1 MSNTSLYIDSLLLS
15 ALKENDEKAL
25 NHLFITYYNKLYR
38 VGLKSTRNSAL
49 TEECIQLV
57 FKDLWQYRQSLGE
70 VRSFEAY
77 LVGSLQKRLSRELK
91 RFSIDESVSF
101 EENPFLF
108 LSVESYEEVLLLQ
121 EQNEEN
127 KIRIQKALNELTPRQ
142 KEVIILK
149 YFEELSFKEISE
161 KTQIQIDSVYK
172 LLHEAIKKLRI
183 LLHPEGI

>member
-1 MSNTSLYIDSLLLS
+1 MSNSSSYIDSLILS

-25 NHLFITYYNKLYR
+25 NYLFTTHYNKLYR
-38 VGLKSTRNSAL
+38 VGLKSTKNSIL

-70 VRSFEAY
+70 IRSFEAY
-77 LVGSLQKRLSRELK
+77 LVGSLQKRLSREFK
-91 RFSIDESVSF
+91 KFSLEGSISM
-101 EENPFLF
+101 EENPLF

-121 EQNEEN
+121 EQNESN
-127 KIRIQKALNELTPRQ
+127 KTRIQKALNELTPRQ

-149 YFEELSFKEISE
+149 YFEELSFKEISD
-161 KTQIQIDSVYK
+161 KTEIQIDSVYK

-183 LLHPEGI
+183 LLRPEN